1 MEKQLF
7 SVADFAMVCQFIN
20 CRSQEDF
27 IKMYIDCDM
36 QSKNIEPAYAKE
48 KFQIARSSFIN
59 WWCNIDGYNQ
69 EKIIKYIKAFY
80 GK

>member
-1 MEKQLF
+1 
-7 SVADFAMVCQFIN
+7 
-20 CRSQEDF
+20 
-27 IKMYIDCDM
+27 MYIECDM

>member
-7 SVADFAMVCQFIN
+7 TTTDFTMVCQFIN

-27 IKMYIDCDM
+27 IKMYIECNM
-36 QSKNIEPAYAKE
+36 QSPNIEPAYAKE
-48 KFQIARSSFIN
+48 KFRYARSSFIN